1 MHEEAYLITVKL
13 LSYFLFFGCFLGNLG
28 DVGFGGLYKEAMGS
42 LVFAF
47 PRPVGFDDS

>member
-1 MHEEAYLITVKL
+1 MHKGLNYCLIFC
-13 LSYFLFFGCFLGNLG
+13 SLGASLVILG